1 LVRKPNVLVLLAD
14 EHSPLALGCYGS
26 DIVKTPNL
34 DALATRGVS
43 FRQAYCQAPMCVP
56 SRLSFLTGQYSW
68 RIGAWSNASPVPTE
82 YTSLP
87 EHLRRDGYYTAAI
100 GKMHFL
106 GDEQLWG
113 FQHRPY
119 GDFLGDSHQP
129 DPLSAA
135 PRHTLL
141 PAGPAKIAEDDMQE
155 TIVNRLAIELL
166 RTYDRPEPFCLWLSY
181 NRPHFPVRPP
191 QRYWDMYYPDHADLP
206 DLGPNFPDRLHPWMQ
221 HHRRFYRT
229 DIWTEAQVRQVRAG
243 YYSCVTFVDDKLG
256 EVLRTLDELG
266 LRENTIVLYFTDHGD
281 MNGEHGMWRK
291 GNFYDPSARVPLI
304 ISYPTA
310 LPEGKH
316 VDDIVELADIFPTVA
331 EMVGAPAAEGLDGR
345 SLVPLMTRG
354 SIEGRKGYAISESYT
369 HGCRG
374 RCGCYGWGTGSST
387 CTWTRSRASS
397 TCRRTRA
404 SSTTGSTIRAWRS
417 GLRGNTSA
425 CSATI
430 GTSGSPAPTSTTRRR
445 RPRTRT
451 GGRRTHRTS
460 TSPRAASSSTPK
472 RSTVRSTG
480 RAGRCRMR

>member
-1 LVRKPNVLVLLAD
+1 MVRKPNVLVLLAD

-155 TIVNRLAIELL
+155 TIVNRLAIEIL

-310 LPEGKH
+310 LPQGEH
-316 VDDIVELADIFPTVA
+316 VDEVVELADVFPTVA

-369 HGCRG
+369 HGVPGPMRMLRLG
-374 RCGCYGWGTGSST
+374 DWKFNLYLDAKPSLFNLQEDPGELYDRVDDPGVAQRVAREYELLLRDDWDE
-387 CTWTRSRASS
+387 RLARANFHY
-397 TCRRTRA
+397 A
-404 SSTTGSTIRAWRS
+404 
-417 GLRGNTSA
+417 
-425 CSATI
+425 AT
-430 GTSGSPAPTSTTRRR
+430 PAQNQNR
-445 RPRTRT
+445 RPSHPPNQYLTPSGELVDAET
-451 GGRRTHRTS
+451 FYGEVDWSGG
-460 TSPRAASSSTPK
+460 AL
-472 RSTVRSTG
+472 
-480 RAGRCRMR
+480 